1 MEVFE
6 VLEVSGL
13 VSAKGVGGDSCR
25 GPAVAA
31 AAAVAAVAAGG
42 RGSVSAAL
50 LR

>member
-1 MEVFE
+1 MVEVLE

-31 AAAVAAVAAGG
+31 AAAG
-42 RGSVSAAL
+42 RGSVSATL

>member
-1 MEVFE
+1 MLE

-31 AAAVAAVAAGG
+31 VAAAAAGG

>member
-1 MEVFE
+1 MVEVLE

-31 AAAVAAVAAGG
+31 AAAGG
-42 RGSVSAAL
+42 RGRLSAAL

>member
-1 MEVFE
+1 MVEVLE

-25 GPAVAA
+25 GPD
-31 AAAVAAVAAGG
+31 AAAVAAGPAGW
-42 RGSVSAAL
+42 RGSVSATL

>member
-1 MEVFE
+1 M
-6 VLEVSGL
+6 LEVSGL

-31 AAAVAAVAAGG
+31 AAAAAAGG